1 MAVKFVVV
9 EQINFGRSTRA
20 KPGLS
25 FGTEVEAKAWIEKL
39 NEKYR
44 KRFHVEGRKV
54 KDIDASQTMHCQCCG
69 RAIHAAKGA
78 IAHHGYTRPGD
89 GWQTASCF
97 GAKYAPWE
105 VSRLRVKDLI
115 EHLEQV
121 LGRSIVARDG
131 VHAETLPVTHHYQ
144 VYDRK
149 VRGGYR
155 FEKISMTRDT
165 FEIVKAANPDKVF
178 SHTPSATFDEF
189 KKRDLEKRNHKIAQ
203 LKRDIT
209 EFTLKYDGWTQ
220 THKREGDKWV
230 AL

>member
-1 MAVKFVVV
+1 MVVKFVIV
-9 EQINFGRSTRA
+9 EQINFGRSHRA

-25 FGTEVEAKAWIEKL
+25 FGTEAEAKAWIEKL

-121 LGRSIVARDG
+121 LERSIAARDA

-144 VYDRK
+144 IYDRR
-149 VRGGYR
+149 VRGGYVS
-155 FEKISMTRDT
+155 KTLSLTRDN
-165 FEIVKAANPDKVF
+165 FAATLQSNPDNVF
-178 SHTPSATFDEF
+178 RHTPGITFDVF
-189 KKRDLEKRNHKIAQ
+189 KKRDLENRDRKILQ

-209 EFTLKYDGWTQ
+209 EFNLRYDGWKQ